1 MDLLTTLP
9 PVVGSL
15 STLCADASQALA
27 ARLLTVALAALIIS
41 GVGAFAV
48 TAFAWLWLKRFLG
61 ELHLA
66 GLTPLRG
73 A

>member
-15 STLCADASQALA
+15 SSLCADASQALA
-27 ARLLTVALAALIIS
+27 ARLLTIALAALIIS
-41 GVGAFAV
+41 GVGVFAMA
-48 TAFAWLWLKRFLG
+48 AFAWLWLKRLIG
-61 ELHLA
+61 DLHLA
-66 GLTPLRG
+66 PLRALPG